1 MKPRP
6 VRRRWRRLRVRD
18 LEALARDAQQDT
30 LAARRSLDAV
40 MAVLSHDL
48 RSPIGTITM
57 GASLLREYF
66 TRHGAEAARELNTLG
81 RMERACRS
89 MLSQMSDLQDVA
101 RIDAGTFRVE
111 LRRAGVNDL
120 LREATAAA
128 QTQAQLAGVEVRS
141 EAADEGLE
149 LELDP
154 QRIQQAL
161 GNLVVNALRVTP
173 RSGAVTLRAELVDD
187 GFVKL
192 SVVDAGAG
200 LEPESAAHAF
210 DRYWQA
216 PAGLGG
222 STGVRLFIVRSIA
235 EAHGGRAEVQSTPG
249 VGSTFSLLLPWSRP
263 AP

>member
-1 MKPRP
+1 MKTRP
-6 VRRRWRRLRVRD
+6 ARRRWRRLRVRD
-18 LEALARDAQQDT
+18 LEALARDAQRDT
-30 LAARRSLDAV
+30 LAARRSLDSV
-40 MAVLSHDL
+40 MAVVSHDL

-66 TRHGAEAARELNTLG
+66 TRHGAEATRELNTLG

-111 LRRAGVNDL
+111 LRPVGVNDI
-120 LREATAAA
+120 LREATDAA
-128 QTQAQLAGVEVRS
+128 QLQAQLAGVDVRF

-149 LELDP
+149 LELDR

-173 RSGAVTLRAELVDD
+173 RGGLITLKVEPVE
-187 GFVKL
+187 GFVRF

-200 LEPESAAHAF
+200 LEPEFAAHAF

-216 PAGLGG
+216 SAGLGG

-235 EAHGGRAEVQSTPG
+235 EAHGGRAEVQSAPG
-249 VGSTFSLLLPWSRP
+249 LGSTFSLLLPWSRQ